1 MACLQIIKP
10 GLLTTVQDLGRWG
23 FQSSGVPVAGPMDP
37 RAHRLANALVGNKP
51 DAATLEV
58 TLVGPEVEFEDRRTV
73 AVAGAEF
80 AVTVDGRVQPSHQA
94 FVVISGSCLKFGS
107 RSRGSRAYLAI
118 SGGLTVPTVFGS
130 RATHVVSGMG
140 GFAGRALSAGDRI
153 PLGDLATG
161 PTGDDTIDSPRRIH
175 VKLDPTDGLVFGN
188 LLALSDPPARIRVL
202 PGPQH
207 DRFVD
212 DALETLQSAPYTIG
226 KDSDRMGFRLQGPLL
241 RHRLG
246 ADIISDATPLGVL
259 QVPASE
265 QPVLLM
271 ADRQTTG
278 GYPKIATVIT
288 ADIGVAGQ
296 LAPGDAISFDV
307 CSRAE
312 AIAALIAQ
320 ERALM
325 AVEGGTGRD
334 GV

>member
-10 GLLTTVQDLGRWG
+10 GLLTTIQDRGRWG

-37 RAHRLANALVGNKP
+37 RAHRLANALVGNES

-58 TLVGPEVEFEDRRTV
+58 TLLGPEIEFEDARTV

-80 AVTVDGRVQPSHQA
+80 ALTVDGRVEQMHRPLA
-94 FVVISGSCLKFGS
+94 VRPGSRLRLGH
-107 RSRGSRAYLAI
+107 RSRGARAYVAI
-118 SGGLTVPTVFGS
+118 GGGLAVPPAFGS
-130 RATHVVSGMG
+130 RATHLVSRMG
-140 GFAGRALSAGDRI
+140 GFEGRALAAGDRI
-153 PLGDLATG
+153 RLGDVTTA
-161 PTGDDTIDSPRRIH
+161 IRA
-175 VKLDPTDGLVFGN
+175 KLDPTGEIFKMPDR
-188 LLALSDPPARIRVL
+188 PARLRVL

-207 DRFVD
+207 DRFVEN
-212 DALETLQSAPYTIG
+212 ALDTLQSAPYTIA
-226 KDSDRMGFRLQGPLL
+226 KDSDRMGFRLQGPAL
-241 RHRLG
+241 RHRSG

-278 GYPKIATVIT
+278 GYAKIATVIT
-288 ADIGVAGQ
+288 ADIGLAGQ
-296 LAPGDAISFDV
+296 LAPGDTIAFAV
-307 CSRAE
+307 CSRAD

-325 AVEGGTGRD
+325 AIEGSTGRD
-334 GV
+334 RI